1 MSTQGT
7 DDTQGPGEP
16 GDAALLAAVGRLWQ
30 LVDPPPVD
38 LADGVLARLAA
49 EDLDFELLTLVESEE
64 ALSGVR
70 STAEPVADTVREGA
84 GSWSLEYAHA
94 DFRVYLRLSRSEERT
109 RLDGWVVPAQALTVR
124 LLSEAEAEADPAE
137 TVLDEFGRFEFA
149 SVPAGLARLV
159 LTDEPPT
166 AERPRITP
174 PFWI

>member
-1 MSTQGT
+1 MAALVPLRTLRW
-7 DDTQGPGEP
+7 PVR
-16 GDAALLAAVGRLWQ
+16 GDALGRLDRATG
-30 LVDPPPVD
+30 LRHRP
-38 LADGVLARLAA
+38 ATA
-49 EDLDFELLTLVESEE
+49 LTDSL
-64 ALSGVR
+64 
-70 STAEPVADTVREGA
+70 STADPVAETVREEA